1 MRTARVVMD
10 RPEVRGQQLK
20 FLALDETLRSRL
32 DDLKPVLA
40 GKPLRAC
47 R

>member
-1 MRTARVVMD
+1 ME

-20 FLALDETLRSRL
+20 FPSVDDALRARL
-32 DDLKPVLA
+32 DDLKTVLA
-40 GKPLRAC
+40 TKPLRAC